1 MSSSSI
7 HLRLDVAD
15 LEALPPRPRDGWTR
29 QTVPLFQLP
38 LAGKVGTRSFVTGT
52 NAIPLRSGSVDSIEL
67 GPLLEFILD
76 EATLVRECAR
86 VLRAGGILRGCV
98 PNARGFGAFDS
109 INVMRYARDV
119 IGRGPALPELA
130 ESGWRRHYAGG
141 EVASLLH
148 ESGFEEIEIASVGLL
163 GSEMKMGWHLL
174 GRWVRG
180 STEPLNRP
188 RSQSWPEGG
197 MPAPANWTI
206 GSTLLFQARK
216 TSQ

>member
-38 LAGKVGTRSFVTGT
+38 LAGKVGTGSFATGT
-52 NAIPLRSGSVDSIEL
+52 NAIPLRSGSVDSVEL

-76 EATLVRECAR
+76 ESALLRECAR
-86 VLRAGGILRGCV
+86 VLRAEGILRGLV
-98 PNARGFGAFDS
+98 PNARGFGIFDS

-130 ESGWRRHYAGG
+130 ESGWRRHYAAG
-141 EVASLLH
+141 EMTSLLR
-148 ESGFEEIEIASVGLL
+148 ESGFAEVEIASVGFL
-163 GSEMKMGWHLL
+163 GSEMKLGWHLL

-180 STEPLNRP
+180 SAEPLNQP
-188 RSQSWPEGG
+188 MSQPWPEGG
-197 MPAPANWTI
+197 TPSRASWTM

-216 TSQ
+216 PSQ